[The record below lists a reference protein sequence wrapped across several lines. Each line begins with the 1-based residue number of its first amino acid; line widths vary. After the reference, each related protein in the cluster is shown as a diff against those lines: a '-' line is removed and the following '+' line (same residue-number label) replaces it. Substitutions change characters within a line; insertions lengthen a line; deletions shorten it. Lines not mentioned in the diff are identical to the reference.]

1 MYGDPSLYKAA
12 YEKSLIKSR
21 LKAIKESQEEHTLT
35 PEEVNALD
43 ENSIKPLPQV
53 KSQKLPT

>member
-1 MYGDPSLYKAA
+1 
-12 YEKSLIKSR
+12 
-21 LKAIKESQEEHTLT
+21 LT

-53 KSQKLPT
+53 KSQKLPKKENNGMD